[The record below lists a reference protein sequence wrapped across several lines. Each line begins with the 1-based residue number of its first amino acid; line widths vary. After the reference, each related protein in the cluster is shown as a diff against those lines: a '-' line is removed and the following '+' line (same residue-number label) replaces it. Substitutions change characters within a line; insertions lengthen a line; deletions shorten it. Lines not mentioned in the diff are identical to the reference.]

1 MNFGEWVRDLRK
13 AQKLDIRTLAGQI
26 GVEASTISRVENTRT
41 QVTLSTAIRICEG
54 LDVTSID
61 LLNAV
66 QGKHNSYQEKKDS
79 ADKAIPTVEDV
90 ETFLLSLLDN
100 PSLGYQILS
109 DLLNQVVLLRDA
121 DTEVLPKNYP
131 GVFNPEDL
139 HRLLFLS
146 PIYQLE
152 VQYPSDIRPEDILS
166 IYERNGAL
174 TLVDIGMYLKKLR
187 REKQI
192 TLAHLEGMAK
202 ISTNVLSRLEI
213 GSLEQI
219 RLADILN
226 IDEQLEQEGIL
237 LQMYWRAYRLN
248 ELLYRMRIKKTDRP
262 SSLASDQYEK
272 LAHTFIILHRW
283 LRQLLTSGQSAS

>member
-13 AQKLDIRTLAGQI
+13 AQKLDIRTLARQI

-41 QVTLSTAIRICEG
+41 QVTLNTAIRICEG
-54 LDVTSID
+54 LGVTGID

-66 QGKHNSYQEKKDS
+66 QGKHILYQEKNGP
-79 ADKAIPTVEDV
+79 ADKAIPTIEDV
-90 ETFLLSLLDN
+90 ETFLLSLQAN
-100 PSLGYQILS
+100 PSSGYQILS
-109 DLLNQVVLLRDA
+109 DLLNKVISPSDV

-131 GVFNPEDL
+131 GNFNPEDL

-152 VQYPSDIRPEDILS
+152 VQYPSDIRSENILS
-166 IYERNGAL
+166 IYEQNGAL
-174 TLVDIGMYLKKLR
+174 TLIDIGMYLKKLR
-187 REKQI
+187 REKQV
-192 TLAHLEGMAK
+192 TLASLESTAK
-202 ISTNVLSRLEI
+202 ISTNVLSRLET

-237 LQMYWRAYRLN
+237 LLMYWRAYRLN
-248 ELLYRMRIKKTDRP
+248 DLLSRFGTRKADQR
-262 SSLASDQYEK
+262 SSLTPEQYEK
-272 LAHTFIILHRW
+272 LAYAFITLHRW
-283 LRQLLTSGQSAS
+283 LQQLSAVAS